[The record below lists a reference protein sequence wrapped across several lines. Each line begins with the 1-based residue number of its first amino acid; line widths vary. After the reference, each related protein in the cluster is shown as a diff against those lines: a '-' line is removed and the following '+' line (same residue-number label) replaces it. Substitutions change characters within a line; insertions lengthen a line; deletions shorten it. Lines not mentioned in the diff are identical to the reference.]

1 LKRGY
6 DFDASRRRRPATE
19 AIILPF
25 LPVDE
30 IEKSLFSM
38 DNSLSWRSDTQCYTL
53 ASQFYCVIASRFLP
67 PAVQFAIDFQIF
79 LIACCSSRANEE
91 QVTCRMKRGRLWVQ
105 LTARAAYKTG
115 IPFAGAC
122 FSSICPPVVTNRER
136 AELRHRE
143 AFPCAFALPVRC
155 RDKHLKPANDV
166 VRRRKITASCFLAPK
181 TGPSFTHSARTDK
194 VLLP

>member
-1 LKRGY
+1 MIKYPRSKFGTT
-6 DFDASRRRRPATE
+6 SRPESR
-19 AIILPF
+19 
-25 LPVDE
+25 
-30 IEKSLFSM
+30 
-38 DNSLSWRSDTQCYTL
+38 CYSP

-67 PAVQFAIDFQIF
+67 TAFQFAIDFEIF
-79 LIACCSSRANEE
+79 LIARCRSRANEE

-136 AELRHRE
+136 AELRHWE
-143 AFPCAFALPVRC
+143 AFPCAFALSVRC
-155 RDKHLKPANDV
+155 RDKHLKPANDF